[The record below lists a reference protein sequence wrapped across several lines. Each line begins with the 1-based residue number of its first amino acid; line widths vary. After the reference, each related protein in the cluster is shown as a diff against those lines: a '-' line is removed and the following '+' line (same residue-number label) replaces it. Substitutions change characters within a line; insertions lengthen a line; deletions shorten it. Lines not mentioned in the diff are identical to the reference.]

1 MKAWPIYVDLQNR
14 VAYGGGIATPD
25 GNDVNAA
32 LAVQYIDRVRAE
44 RPLTSGLLIGPGG
57 PSELTAFR
65 GHVDRLTAMTMHAP
79 EYEAMFAQRDGAVVC
94 MGDMHDMPFQ
104 AGVFD
109 VVYAANV
116 LEHALAPY
124 CALIEVRR
132 VMVAG
137 GIGYFVM
144 PSFAGKDGG
153 RSPFHLHCLT
163 REVWTELLR
172 KTGLVVA
179 DAVVVAGDV
188 DPSCH
193 YTHYRCV
200 AGEPPPPHDSILN
213 EVTTCKASR

>member
-14 VAYGGGIATPD
+14 VAYGDGIATPD
-25 GNDVNAA
+25 SHNVNAA
-32 LAVQYIDRVRAE
+32 IACEYLDRVRAE
-44 RPLTSGLLIGPGG
+44 RPLASGLIVGPGG
-57 PSELTAFR
+57 PSEVASFR

-79 EYEAMFAQRDGAVVC
+79 EYEAMFAQRSGAVVC

-144 PSFAGKDGG
+144 PSFAGRDGG
-153 RSPFHLHCLT
+153 RSPFHLHCLDQK
-163 REVWTELLR
+163 VWTELLR
-172 KTGLVVA
+172 KVGLPVASVEDVVGGA
-179 DAVVVAGDV
+179 DPDHTYV
-188 DPSCH
+188 
-193 YTHYRCV
+193 HYRCI
-200 AGEPPPPHDSILN
+200 AGEVTRPFDALMN
-213 EVTTCKASR
+213 EITTLRATP